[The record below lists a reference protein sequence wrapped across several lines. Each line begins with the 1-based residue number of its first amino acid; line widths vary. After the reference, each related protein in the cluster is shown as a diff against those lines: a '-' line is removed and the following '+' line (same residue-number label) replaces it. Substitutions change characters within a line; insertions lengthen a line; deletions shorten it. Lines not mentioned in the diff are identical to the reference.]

1 MSLSNSQFTVCNN
14 IRSDESIG
22 LNIVYTETDK
32 LQPYLEIKKQRYYLT
47 SNNNSY
53 AFCSTKQPLDQ
64 IKLPAVHIDPSFID
78 INPWRN
84 VLEKNLTV
92 QYKDKKLRYNNLE
105 LKNISDIFR
114 VVYYDD
120 ELTHLISSIINN
132 TQENDLNSSPST
144 LDNLRI
150 LGLKQ
155 LNKYFSWD
163 VEKINQLAL
172 NHQIS
177 LKSSTSDSVCTFK
190 KIDESYQA
198 TFECPE
204 NDDKF
209 DLVIEGFKP
218 FPIKVTHDTVQQI
231 YCISPTTRSKGV
243 GFRLVYEEN

>member
-92 QYKDKKLRYNNLE
+92 
-105 LKNISDIFR
+105 LKIKNYDI
-114 VVYYDD
+114 
-120 ELTHLISSIINN
+120 
-132 TQENDLNSSPST
+132 
-144 LDNLRI
+144 
-150 LGLKQ
+150 
-155 LNKYFSWD
+155 
-163 VEKINQLAL
+163 
-172 NHQIS
+172 
-177 LKSSTSDSVCTFK
+177 
-190 KIDESYQA
+190 
-198 TFECPE
+198 
-204 NDDKF
+204 
-209 DLVIEGFKP
+209 
-218 FPIKVTHDTVQQI
+218 
-231 YCISPTTRSKGV
+231 TT
-243 GFRLVYEEN
+243 